1 MYAAGFNTPGFMPNP
16 DVVHDFDTA
25 EEAWMYLSEEIEHDQ
40 RELSQF
46 DNYDADSLEQEIL
59 NFDAKTLEGRAEAGE
74 VILANVVFWVTEVD
88 ESDVI

>member
-1 MYAAGFNTPGFMPNP
+1 MYAAGFNTPGFLPNP

-40 RELSQF
+40 LELSQF
-46 DNYDADSLEQEIL
+46 DNYDEDSLEREIL
-59 NFDAKTLEGRAEAGE
+59 DFDASTLEGRAEAGE